1 MSAPIALWR
10 NAVSEVAAI
19 GSKSKRY
26 VLAKALVREM
36 PEGER
41 QKILT
46 GFLVEAAADL
56 RRNRALATERA
67 ATVPARASQSARE
80 KESREYKAELMRVE
94 LECRAGLFA
103 SISSAVDEFKSRLRL
118 TWTKELLA
126 TSFSLPDGQEVTWG
140 EASVEQHQQRVEMF
154 AAQAAL
160 NIEGAA
166 RHRKAIE
173 AISLLAAKCLNEI
186 HQEAA

>member
-10 NAVSEVAAI
+10 NAVSEVAAV
-19 GSKSKRY
+19 GSKSKRS

-67 ATVPARASQSARE
+67 ATVPARASSTRE